1 MKLLYVLLIFLLPSC
16 SGYQKEA
23 VIYTKPIDKFTPFD
37 KAPVPIVP
45 VQPYYP
51 ETAKQAG
58 IEGTVILQ
66 FYVNEKGNVSEV
78 EFVKKSRSSDL
89 DEAAV
94 SAVKKSKWKPAQKK
108 GKAVGVWQAIPVN
121 FKID

>member
-1 MKLLYVLLIFLLPSC
+1 MKLLYVFLIFLLPSC
-16 SGYQKEA
+16 SGFQKE
-23 VIYTKPIDKFTPFD
+23 PIIGTEFIPYD